1 MPKLRC
7 VGLAGDGCER
17 VGIPEPPS
25 VRIGE
30 SFWKVD
36 GTLSLWFLFVCL
48 FWLRCAACWIQFP
61 NQGSNL
67 ASYIG
72 SVKS

>member
-1 MPKLRC
+1 MK
-7 VGLAGDGCER
+7 GLEFLSL
-17 VGIPEPPS
+17 PS

-36 GTLSLWFLFVCL
+36 GTLSLWFCLFVCFSLLL
-48 FWLRCAACWIQFP
+48 FMLNQFP

-67 ASYIG
+67 ASYVE
-72 SVKS
+72 SVGP